1 MSVFSAMHAARGTE
15 ALLVIDGAMGT
26 ELEARGMP
34 MDGDAWCALANLEQ
48 PALVRAIHEDHI
60 RAGADVIITN
70 TYMSGPGPMAR
81 AGVAD
86 RFTEGIDN
94 AVSAARQAIEAAA
107 DHPVAVAGSVATT
120 PWGAPEARDEA
131 GLRDGYARQMD
142 RLATDGV
149 DLIALEM
156 VVDERHGRP
165 ALEAAL
171 ATGLPV
177 WLGLSTCTPGRTDGD
192 YEALPEIDEAR
203 DVARALLTPELAAV
217 TVMHTD
223 IDDVS
228 PALEMLAPLWDGVVG
243 VYPHHGRWLK
253 PHWHFE
259 DVDPAH
265 LVDLA
270 GAWVAAGA
278 TMLGGCCGLRTRH
291 VAALRAAVDAG
302 TLAGR

>member
-1 MSVFSAMHAARGTE
+1 VSVFSAIHAARGTG

-26 ELEARGMP
+26 ELEARGAP
-34 MDGDAWCALANLEQ
+34 MDAHAWCGLANLEQ
-48 PALVRAIHEDHI
+48 PELVRAIHEDHI

-81 AGVAD
+81 AGAAD
-86 RFTEGIDN
+86 RFVEGIDN
-94 AVSAARQAIEAAA
+94 AVSAARQAIDAAA

-120 PWGAPEARDEA
+120 PWGAPEADDEA

-142 RLATDGV
+142 RLAGDGV

-165 ALEAAL
+165 ALDAAL

-192 YEALPEIDEAR
+192 YEALPEIDEACEI
-203 DVARALLTPELAAV
+203 ARALFTPELAAV

-223 IDDVS
+223 IDDVG
-228 PALEMLAPLWDGVVG
+228 PALAMLTPLWDGVLG

-253 PHWHFE
+253 PHWGFE
-259 DVDPAH
+259 DVDPGRF
-265 LVDLA
+265 VGLA
-270 GAWVAAGA
+270 AEWVAAGA
-278 TMLGGCCGLRTRH
+278 TMLGGCCGLGTRH
-291 VAALRAAVDAG
+291 VEALRSAVDAG
-302 TLAGR
+302 TLARP